1 MAKNKLIGLLQ
12 YFSKNLL
19 TVVGIVLIWRGV
31 WSVLDVIDERFFG
44 GPNILSAVISMIAG
58 LLVLYLPDKDLDEIK
73 KL

>member
-1 MAKNKLIGLLQ
+1 MAKSKFINLMH

-19 TVVGIVLIWRGV
+19 TVVGIVLIWRGI
-31 WSVLDVIDERFFG
+31 WSLLDILDDLLFG
-44 GPNILSAVISMIAG
+44 GPHVLSAAAAIIAG

>member
-1 MAKNKLIGLLQ
+1 MGKNKLIGLLQ

-19 TVVGIVLIWRGV
+19 TVAGIVMIWRGV
-31 WSVLDVIDERFFG
+31 WSILDVIDERLFG
-44 GPNILSAVISMIAG
+44 GPHLLTAVLSMILG